1 MTLRVTCTIDAENIL
16 AARGLGS
23 SLEAQR
29 ALAEAAATL
38 AEPYTPRDT
47 GALASPEVRDD
58 GLAYGV
64 PYAAYQYYGV
74 SAAGKSL
81 VYQNDTGQRGAY
93 WIARMAESERE
104 RLLAAVQTRTGGR
117 IR

>member
-1 MTLRVTCTIDAENIL
+1 MRLKATCTIDTAQIL
-16 AARGLGS
+16 AARGLGDS
-23 SLEAQR
+23 HEAQR

-47 GALASPEVRDD
+47 GALASPEVQEDR
-58 GLAYGV
+58 LVYGA

-74 SAAGKSL
+74 SASGKAL

-93 WIARMAESERE
+93 WIARMLEAERE
-104 RLLAAVQTRTGGR
+104 SLLAAVQQRTGGR
-117 IR
+117 IT